1 MIRLL
6 TSRTSCLNT
15 VTRRNRYKL
24 IWNDKRSTNKYANQI
39 SNLDISRFFDCW
51 EAVVALLNY
60 WHINELMKKKQ
71 ESNSKPNIFGKYAY
85 LATWAASLLLCEHV
99 GIVDLNNAAQG
110 RSQKFA
116 KGDKTGSGTADPQQ
130 GPGAE
135 PRWGSEVEAPRSWR
149 HMLNA

>member
-1 MIRLL
+1 MFVDLDWPLNASSLL
-6 TSRTSCLNT
+6 SASAELL
-15 VTRRNRYKL
+15 V
-24 IWNDKRSTNKYANQI
+24 
-39 SNLDISRFFDCW
+39 DCW

-71 ESNSKPNIFGKYAY
+71 ESNPRPNIFGKYAY
-85 LATWAASLLLCEHV
+85 WATWTASLLLREHV

-110 RSQKFA
+110 RNQKFA

-135 PRWGSEVEAPRSWR
+135 PRWGSEVEAWR
-149 HMLNA
+149 HILNA